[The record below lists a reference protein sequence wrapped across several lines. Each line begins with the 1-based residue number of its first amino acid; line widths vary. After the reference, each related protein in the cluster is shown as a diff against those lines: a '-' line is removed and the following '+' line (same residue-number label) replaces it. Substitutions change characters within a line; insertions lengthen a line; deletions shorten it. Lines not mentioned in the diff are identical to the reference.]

1 MDALVLRKVTIT
13 INVLNVLLHSTGIYL
28 LWKIYVWKEIT
39 TQQLL
44 IFSLKSIAEGLL
56 STLYVVLEVLNLTSN
71 YEYTEYVLD
80 VAEALLT
87 VIYLIML
94 FMTVDRLMA
103 VVLSW
108 KYKVYWRVGRTKKV
122 LAVVWLLGI
131 MWGVCSAL
139 LRQFLPLDLRSVFIN
154 AHRYLEI
161 LFSLIFI
168 AIALLT
174 YVIIYWKHKK
184 SGRLLRNHRAPN
196 ENSQQQSTRQQ
207 SHKLRSYIPGLIIF
221 TYLICNI
228 IPLIINL
235 KIAPYL
241 SNILLKIIFYL
252 GYTCDAFIYIF
263 LQEKVRNQLFGCCKR
278 QSRSE
283 RSNNAET
290 NVESNVSP
298 KTSILENS

>member
-1 MDALVLRKVTIT
+1 MDVLSVVLLPID
-13 INVLNVLLHSTGIYL
+13 VLNVLLHSTGIYL
-28 LWKIYVWKEIT
+28 LWKIYIWKEIT
-39 TQQLL
+39 TQQLIL
-44 IFSLKSIAEGLL
+44 IHLSIAEGLL
-56 STLYVVLEVLNLTSN
+56 NTSGMVHEVLVLTSN
-71 YEYTEYVLD
+71 DEYARYVIHVGITL
-80 VAEALLT
+80 ET
-87 VIYLIML
+87 IIYLIMF

-184 SGRLLRNHRAPN
+184 SGRLLRNHEAPN
-196 ENSQQQSTRQQ
+196 ENSQQQSTGKQ
-207 SHKLRSYIPGLIIF
+207 SHKIKFYIPGLIIF
-221 TYLICNI
+221 TYLICNT
-228 IPLIINL
+228 IPLIIVAVLRYPPNIYLRAVVLINL
-235 KIAPYL
+235 D
-241 SNILLKIIFYL
+241 L
-252 GYTCDAFIYIF
+252 GYTSDAFIYIF
-263 LQEKVRNQLFGCCKR
+263 LQTKVRNQLFGCCKR

-283 RSNNAET
+283 RS
-290 NVESNVSP
+290 
-298 KTSILENS
+298 KILMYEK